1 MALTDKLNL
10 KQSFFSDYLLS
21 STDYC
26 KITSQLESGFEE
38 EEEKNDA
45 GNTKNL

>member
-1 MALTDKLNL
+1 
-10 KQSFFSDYLLS
+10 LLS

-38 EEEKNDA
+38 EEEEEEEK
-45 GNTKNL
+45 K